1 MKKLV
6 TAVFQ
11 AGTGQAAALFFG
23 AISVKLLAIT
33 AGPAGIGLFS
43 LIRQIQQTLTA
54 VASLGGQNA
63 IVQGMTSQKSNLAR
77 HEYRHAAF
85 LSIVVWCLLIAVITF
100 VYAKDFSLYLL
111 HNQQVTIVRWLIVSV
126 VLGAFLIF
134 FRALLNAQMSISA
147 VTWVNV
153 SSALAATVIA
163 LPAGLAYAE
172 GYVNA
177 LVLILI
183 GSLGLGLI
191 VSIVLS
197 NQSGALKG
205 FWMTLLKCPDVKA
218 LHQFS
223 VVAFPS
229 LLISLVGLGSI
240 LLIRVVIA
248 NYHGISSAGHFDA
261 AWSISVMYMSLFF
274 ASLQT
279 YLLPTLSAG
288 KIDSSMHSV
297 LDNALRLSLIV
308 LVPLI
313 TLLIVIKPLAVHVL
327 YSGEFIEALEILRWT
342 LFGDFIRLA
351 AWVLALFM
359 LARADMLAYS
369 FHEFLWNL
377 VFVLM
382 SLWLVPKGV
391 QWVGLAYVVAY
402 LLYFSLL
409 LYRAISHFKVK
420 ISPRIVKY
428 WVAGFIIIAI
438 ATAVTWSDSSL
449 VWWDFSIVFIS
460 IFFGWNL
467 ITYSEKK
474 YIKKLFNLGVYN

>member
-1 MKKLV
+1 MRNLV
-6 TAVFQ
+6 TAVFK
-11 AGTGQAAALFFG
+11 AGTGQAATLFFG

-63 IVQGMTSQKSNLAR
+63 VVQGMASQKNNSAR
-77 HEYRHAAF
+77 HEYRRAAF
-85 LSIVVWCLLIAVITF
+85 LSIVVWCLLVAVITF
-100 VYAKDFSLYLL
+100 IYASDIAFYLL
-111 HNQQVTIVRWLIVSV
+111 QNQHVNIVRWLILPV
-126 VLGAFLIF
+126 VLGTFIVF

-153 SSALAATVIA
+153 SSALAAAVIA
-163 LPAGLAYAE
+163 FPAGIAYAA

-177 LVLILI
+177 LVLVLV

-191 VSIVLS
+191 MSIVLS
-197 NQSGALKG
+197 NQTGALEG
-205 FWMTLLKCPDVKA
+205 FWMSMLRRPNVKA

-229 LLISLVGLGSI
+229 LLISLVGLGSV

-248 NYHGISSAGHFDA
+248 NHHGISSAGHFDA
-261 AWSISVMYMSLFF
+261 AWSISVMYMSLFLT
-274 ASLQT
+274 SLQT

-288 KIDSSMHSV
+288 KIDSSMYVV
-297 LDNALRLSLIV
+297 LNNALRLSLIV

-313 TLLIVIKPLAVHVL
+313 TLLIVLKPLAVHVL
-327 YSGEFIEALEILRWT
+327 YSGEFVEALEILRWT
-342 LFGDFIRLA
+342 LFGDFIRVA

-369 FHEFLWNL
+369 FHEFLWNI

-382 SLWLVPKGV
+382 SLWLVPKGI

-402 LLYFSLL
+402 SLYFSLL

-420 ISPRIVKY
+420 ILPSIVKY
-428 WVAGFIIIAI
+428 WVTGFIIIAI
-438 ATAVTWSDSSL
+438 ATVVTWSDNNL
-449 VWWDFSIVFIS
+449 VWWKFSIVFVS

-467 ITYSEKK
+467 TTLSERIH
-474 YIKKLFNLGVYN
+474 IKKMFNFGGYN